1 MTSSQASSPADRPP
15 AGSATVVLVT
25 GASSGIGEAT
35 ARRLT
40 SLGYTV
46 YAAARRVDRMSALAE
61 QGIQV
66 ASLDVTDDSSMIA
79 IVDKIT
85 AEAGRID
92 VLVNNAGYGSYGAL
106 EDVPIEEGRRQF
118 EVNLFGLAR
127 LTQLVLPQMRER
139 GDGYI
144 VNISSMGGKIW
155 EPLGSWYHAAK
166 FAVEGLS
173 DSLRAEVSGFGI
185 KVVIIEPGNIRTEW
199 GRIAAENLQQTSAA
213 GPYRKLAELVGAGLR
228 AAETMTMSSGPEVVA
243 DAVAKAVQS
252 RRPKTRYPV
261 GGGARFILLAEKVL
275 PDRGF
280 DRFIT
285 TAYRFAR

>member
-1 MTSSQASSPADRPP
+1 MTD
-15 AGSATVVLVT
+15 GSARTRKVALVT

-35 ARRLT
+35 ARRLAE
-40 SLGYTV
+40 LGYIV
-46 YAAARRVDRMSALAE
+46 YAAARRVERMSTLVAR
-61 QGIQV
+61 GIRV
-66 ASLDVTDDSSMIA
+66 ETLDVTDDASMVA

-85 AEAGRID
+85 TETGRID

-106 EDVPIEEGRRQF
+106 EEVPLEEARRQF
-118 EVNLFGLAR
+118 EVNVFGLAR
-127 LTQLVLPQMRER
+127 MTQLVLPRMRAQ

-199 GRIAAENLQQTSAA
+199 GGIAAEKLEQTSAN
-213 GPYRKLAELVGAGLR
+213 GPYRELAVLVGRGLR
-228 AAETMTMSSGPEVVA
+228 SSEGGRMGSGPEVVA

-252 RRPKTRYPV
+252 RKPRTRYPV
-261 GGGARFILLAEKVL
+261 GGGARIILFAERVL

-285 TAYRFAR
+285 TLYRFAPR

>member
-1 MTSSQASSPADRPP
+1 MST
-15 AGSATVVLVT
+15 LV
-25 GASSGIGEAT
+25 ARGI
-35 ARRLT
+35 
-40 SLGYTV
+40 
-46 YAAARRVDRMSALAE
+46 RVE
-61 QGIQV
+61 T
-66 ASLDVTDDSSMIA
+66 LDVTDDASMVA
-79 IVDKIT
+79 IVDKII
-85 AEAGRID
+85 AETGRID

-106 EDVPIEEGRRQF
+106 EEVPIEEARRQL
-118 EVNLFGLAR
+118 EVNVFGLAR
-127 LTQLVLPQMRER
+127 LTQLVLPRMRAQ

-199 GRIAAENLQQTSAA
+199 GGIAADRLEKTSAN
-213 GPYRKLAELVGAGLR
+213 GPYRELAELVGRGLR
-228 AAETMTMSSGPEVVA
+228 SSDSGRMASGPSVVA
-243 DAVAKAVQS
+243 DVVAKAVQS
-252 RRPKTRYPV
+252 PKPKTRYPI
-261 GGGARFILLAEKVL
+261 GGGARIILFAERVL

-285 TAYRFAR
+285 TLYRFAPR

>member
-1 MTSSQASSPADRPP
+1 MST
-15 AGSATVVLVT
+15 LV
-25 GASSGIGEAT
+25 ARGI
-35 ARRLT
+35 
-40 SLGYTV
+40 
-46 YAAARRVDRMSALAE
+46 RVE
-61 QGIQV
+61 T
-66 ASLDVTDDSSMIA
+66 LDVTDDASMVT
-79 IVDKIT
+79 IVDKIIT
-85 AEAGRID
+85 ESGRID

-106 EDVPIEEGRRQF
+106 EEVPIEEARRQL
-118 EVNLFGLAR
+118 EVNVFGLAR
-127 LTQLVLPQMRER
+127 LTQLVLPRMRAQ

-199 GRIAAENLQQTSAA
+199 GGIAADKLEQTSAN
-213 GPYRKLAELVGAGLR
+213 GPYRELAELVGRGLR
-228 AAETMTMSSGPEVVA
+228 SSESGRMGSEPSVVA
-243 DAVAKAVQS
+243 DAIAKAVQS
-252 RRPKTRYPV
+252 PKPKTRYPV
-261 GGGARFILLAEKVL
+261 GGGARIILFAERVL

-285 TAYRFAR
+285 TLYRFAPR

>member
-1 MTSSQASSPADRPP
+1 M
-15 AGSATVVLVT
+15 
-25 GASSGIGEAT
+25 SG
-35 ARRLT
+35 LT
-40 SLGYTV
+40 
-46 YAAARRVDRMSALAE
+46 D
-61 QGIQV
+61 QGIRV
-66 ASLDVTDDSSMIA
+66 EPLDVTDDGSMVA

-85 AEAGRID
+85 EEAGRID

-106 EDVPIEEGRRQF
+106 EEVPIEEGRRQF

-139 GDGYI
+139 HDGYI

-185 KVVIIEPGNIRTEW
+185 KIVIIEPGNIRTEW
-199 GRIAAENLQQTSAA
+199 GRIAAENLQQASAG

-228 AAETMTMSSGPEVVA
+228 GADTMAMSSGPEVVA